1 MIGEQIKKHRIKKG
15 LTQEE
20 LGSRVSVTTQSVSKW
35 ERGGAPDAEL
45 LPKIADAL
53 GVTVDALF
61 GRECQDSLEDILT
74 DTILKMKK
82 EDGFSKVFSLITAAC
97 LGLSELDSIKES
109 FSVESLKKLKYNNG
123 RHYYACVS
131 VDEGTIDAK
140 MDSDFRYFFFM
151 PEPENGYAEHFD
163 NIDELSETFSL
174 FADKDILKIL
184 FYMYSRRNTPVAL
197 SKISS
202 KTKIDID
209 KTEEIMERLCNARLA
224 VCSVVE
230 TDNGDIKTYTYFNET
245 VVIPLLCTAKEI
257 RDDNYINWAMMF
269 FRNKPLF

>member
-61 GRECQDSLEDILT
+61 GRNCQDSLEDTLT
-74 DTILKMKK
+74 DTILAMDR
-82 EDGFSKVFSLITAAC
+82 EEGFSKAFSLITAVC
-97 LGLSELDSIKES
+97 LGLSKLDSIKES
-109 FSVESLKKLKYNNG
+109 FSVESLKKLKDNNG
-123 RHYYACVS
+123 RHFYARAS
-131 VDEGTIDAK
+131 MDEGTIDAK
-140 MDSDFRYFFFM
+140 VDADFRYFFFM
-151 PEPENGYAEHFD
+151 PEPKDGYAKHFD

-184 FYMYSRRNTPVAL
+184 FYMYSRQNTPIAL
-197 SKISS
+197 STISS
-202 KTKIDID
+202 KTNIDID
-209 KTEEIMERLCNARLA
+209 KTEELMERLCNAQLA

-230 TDNGDIKTYTYFNET
+230 TDNGDIKIYSYYNET
-245 VVIPLLCTAKEI
+245 VVIPLLCSAKEI
-257 RDDNYINWAMMF
+257 RDNNYIDWAMMF
-269 FRNKPLF
+269 IRNKPLL